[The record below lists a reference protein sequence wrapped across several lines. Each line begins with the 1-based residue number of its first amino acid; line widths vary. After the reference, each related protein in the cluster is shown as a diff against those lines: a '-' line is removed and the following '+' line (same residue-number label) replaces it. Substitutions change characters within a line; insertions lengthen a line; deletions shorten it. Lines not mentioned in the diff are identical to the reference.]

1 MTDEGEISFLLGIS
15 IQRNRDRREILLHQ
29 EKYIG
34 DVLQRFGMDLPR
46 PTHLPISDQAKGFTK
61 EGFEGESDADLT
73 EYQSII
79 GSIMYLMIGTRPDL
93 AFTVSKLSRFLKAPK
108 HSHRSA
114 AIHAL
119 RYIATTK
126 GCRLKYAAAS
136 QVDNSDPFKSIECY
150 CDSDYA
156 SDLDKRRSTSG
167 YAVLFHGGAISWYSK
182 RQSVV
187 AQSSTEAEYIAL
199 CKAAKEIVWI
209 RHLINEI
216 TSFTSFS
223 TTSTVP
229 ITSISIAD
237 TTPVIV
243 RIDNQSAMKLASN
256 PVNHQQSKHIDVMYH
271 FTRKALKD
279 RIITLLYT
287 PTTENVADILTK
299 PLSRRLIEKHRF
311 GLGIVI
317 ASLSG

>member
-1 MTDEGEISFLLGIS
+1 M
-15 IQRNRDRREILLHQ
+15 
-29 EKYIG
+29 
-34 DVLQRFGMDLPR
+34 
-46 PTHLPISDQAKGFTK
+46 
-61 EGFEGESDADLT
+61 
-73 EYQSII
+73 
-79 GSIMYLMIGTRPDL
+79 
-93 AFTVSKLSRFLKAPK
+93 
-108 HSHRSA
+108 
-114 AIHAL
+114 
-119 RYIATTK
+119 
-126 GCRLKYAAAS
+126 YAATS
-136 QVDNSDPFKSIECY
+136 QIDNSDPFKSIECY

-156 SDLDKRRSTSG
+156 SDLDKRHSTSG

-209 RHLINEI
+209 RRLINEI
-216 TSFTSFS
+216 TSFTFS

-229 ITSISIAD
+229 APISNADSTSLSTTSSKSTRN
-237 TTPVIV
+237 TTPIVV